1 MESKTKKGG
10 RKRIC
15 KCTRKYAMG
24 RVSKGVC
31 RGGKGAKPPPRPV
44 NSELS
49 HFSNLKLKSE
59 EY

>member
-1 MESKTKKGG
+1 MESKTKRGGG
-10 RKRIC
+10 REYVVLENMQWEGWARA
-15 KCTRKYAMG
+15 YAG
-24 RVSKGVC
+24 
-31 RGGKGAKPPPRPV
+31 GGKGAMPPPRPV